1 VKRREF
7 ITLLGGAALACPLP
21 ARAQQP
27 GAVSVVGFLSS
38 ASPEPFEQFA
48 AALRR
53 GLNQSGYIEDRNL
66 VIEFR
71 WAENRYERLPAMAAD
86 LVRRQVAVIVA
97 SGANPPIAA
106 AKAATSTIP
115 IVFTGA
121 DDPVRHGLVASLNR
135 PGGNVTGII
144 IFSAE
149 LEAKRLGLLL
159 DLAPPTTT
167 VAALLNPNNPNFD
180 AQVEELRQAQRAA
193 ARQLT
198 ILQAGTSA
206 EIDAAFQAMV
216 TQRTAAFL
224 VGSDPF
230 LMSVRQQIIVLAS
243 RHPMPAIYPFREFAV
258 AGGLISYGSSL
269 TEAYRQTGLYVARI
283 LKGEK
288 PADLPVIQPTRF
300 ELVINLKTVRAFGI
314 DIPAKLLALSDEVIE

>member
-1 VKRREF
+1 
-7 ITLLGGAALACPLP
+7 
-21 ARAQQP
+21 
-27 GAVSVVGFLSS
+27 
-38 ASPEPFEQFA
+38 
-48 AALRR
+48 
-53 GLNQSGYIEDRNL
+53 
-66 VIEFR
+66 
-71 WAENRYERLPAMAAD
+71 
-86 LVRRQVAVIVA
+86 
-97 SGANPPIAA
+97 
-106 AKAATSTIP
+106 
-115 IVFTGA
+115 
-121 DDPVRHGLVASLNR
+121 
-135 PGGNVTGII
+135 
-144 IFSAE
+144 
-149 LEAKRLGLLL
+149 LLL
-159 DLAPPTTT
+159 DLASPTTT

-198 ILQAGTSA
+198 ILQARTSA
-206 EIDAAFQAMV
+206 EIDAAFQARV

-283 LKGEK
+283 LKGDK

-314 DIPAKLLALSDEVIE
+314 DIPAKLLALSDQVIE

>member
-1 VKRREF
+1 MR
-7 ITLLGGAALACPLP
+7 GGS
-21 ARAQQP
+21 RST
-27 GAVSVVGFLSS
+27 GG
-38 ASPEPFEQFA
+38 
-48 AALRR
+48 R
-53 GLNQSGYIEDRNL
+53 LNR
-66 VIEFR
+66 R
-71 WAENRYERLPAMAAD
+71 WAENHYERLPAMAAD

-167 VAALLNPNNPNFD
+167 VGALLNPNNPNFD
-180 AQVEELRQAQRAA
+180 AQVEELRQAQRVA

-198 ILQAGTSA
+198 ILQARTSA

-288 PADLPVIQPTRF
+288 PADLPVLQPTRF